1 MSEPQVRRATRDEIP
16 ELAAV
21 LARAFARDPFF
32 SYLTGDAPER
42 NMRMRL
48 GWTGIL
54 RYASAGLRETWTTDD
69 RAGVAIW
76 IPPGRRAST
85 MLESLRLTP
94 AMLRLSGA
102 GRIREVSAAIE
113 TLDRRRNVHAPMPHW
128 YLSAL
133 GVDPSRQGQGIGSA
147 LLESIL
153 HRADGDATPVYL
165 ETATARNVLL
175 YERYRFDVVEELIL
189 PRTDIR
195 GWLMLR
201 PPAPASA
208 GASDRATPGHPNP
221 PGAG

>member
-1 MSEPQVRRATRDEIP
+1 MSEPQVRRANRDEIP

-42 NMRMRL
+42 NLRMRL
-48 GWTGIL
+48 GWNGIL
-54 RYASAGLRETWTTDD
+54 RHASAGLRETWTTGD

-85 MLESLRLTP
+85 MLDSLRLTP
-94 AMLRLSGA
+94 AMLRLTGG

-113 TLDRRRNVHAPMPHW
+113 MLERRRRVHAPMPHW

-153 HRADGDATPVYL
+153 HRADGDGTPVYL

-189 PRTDIR
+189 PRTDVR

-201 PPAPASA
+201 SPVASA
-208 GASDRATPGHPNP
+208 AASGRAAAGHPSP
-221 PGAG
+221 PESG

>member
-1 MSEPQVRRATRDEIP
+1 MSEPQVRRANRDEIP

-32 SYLTGDAPER
+32 SYLAGGAPER
-42 NMRMRL
+42 NLRMRL

-54 RYASAGLRETWTTDD
+54 RHASAGLRETWTTDD

-94 AMLRLSGA
+94 AMLRLTGG

-113 TLDRRRNVHAPMPHW
+113 MLERRRRVHAPMPHW

-133 GVDPSRQGQGIGSA
+133 GVDPNRQGQGIGSA
-147 LLESIL
+147 LLESTL
-153 HRADGDATPVYL
+153 HRADGDGTPVYL

-189 PRTDIR
+189 PRTDVR

-208 GASDRATPGHPNP
+208 APSG
-221 PGAG
+221 